1 MHVVSTPT
9 CKVKKLFLFIAGCM
23 KEHCLVR
30 GEDMKLV
37 WIQHY
42 LRFLGAADSC
52 YVLELNTVKL
62 VSTGKLVKE
71 AFGSMH

>member
-1 MHVVSTPT
+1 
-9 CKVKKLFLFIAGCM
+9 
-23 KEHCLVR
+23 
-30 GEDMKLV
+30 MKLV